1 MAFSLDGIIIDR
13 IQTVIAE
20 RISDAADGSGA
31 RAGDLL
37 YALTQVS
44 EGSVEVAAESRDATD
59 KDGNLIRRFW
69 NSKTATLSLTNT
81 MLDLNMV
88 ASQSGSEKIV
98 GTSANKIQ
106 MPRIIIAKAG
116 DVLELTDLVEGTVV
130 VNELTDAGCIGDKV
144 ASGSSASGTGYYL
157 SGTTLTLPSTTDG
170 AKYIVKF
177 EREAADAT
185 KIINYADKFPKQI
198 KLTMKVLAVD
208 PCESDV
214 LRALYIV
221 FPAFNPSPESTIDFT
236 TDATFDYSG
245 EAAYG
250 YCAGEKVLYYIA
262 MATEEEEEE

>member
-20 RISDAADGSGA
+20 SMST
-31 RAGDLL
+31 GDLL

-44 EGSVEVAAESRDATD
+44 EGSVEVAAESKDATD

-69 NSKTATLSLTNT
+69 NSKTATLTLTNT

-88 ASQSGSEKIV
+88 ANQSGSDKIVGSAAEKIV
-98 GTSANKIQ
+98 
-106 MPRIIIAKAG
+106 MPRIIIAKESE
-116 DVLELTDLVEGTVV
+116 ELTLTGMVEGTLV
-130 VNELTDAGCIGDKV
+130 VNRLTDAGCISDKMTAG
-144 ASGSSASGTGYYL
+144 ASGAGADAYYL
-157 SGTTLTLPSTTDG
+157 SGTTLTLPSKAG
-170 AKYIVKF
+170 KYIVKF
-177 EREAADAT
+177 DREEADAT

-214 LRALYIV
+214 LRAMYVV